1 VDKFLKFETICLFVK
16 VAVVNLWQ
24 ASELSLCKKPMGECL
39 SYRSFCQKLIVKN
52 FTFSLAS
59 TDILDFVF

>member
-1 VDKFLKFETICLFVK
+1 MEKISKFETICLFVK

-39 SYRSFCQKLIVKN
+39 SYLGFAKI
-52 FTFSLAS
+52 
-59 TDILDFVF
+59 